1 MINVLNFTKRHNLYS
16 RKSSIIAPLHTEAY
30 LRLCQLSMM
39 ESIFVYILSIF
50 AKKLHHRR
58 ITESL
63 IRLCI

>member
-39 ESIFVYILSIF
+39 ESILSIYYLF
-50 AKKLHHRR
+50 LQKSSTIDVLQ
-58 ITESL
+58 SP
-63 IRLCI
+63 